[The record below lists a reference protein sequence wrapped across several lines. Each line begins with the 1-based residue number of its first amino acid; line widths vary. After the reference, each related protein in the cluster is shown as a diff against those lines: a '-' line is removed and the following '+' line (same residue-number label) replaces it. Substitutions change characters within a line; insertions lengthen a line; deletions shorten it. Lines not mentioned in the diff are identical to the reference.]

1 MPTIS
6 RPLSFYKNK
15 WANTTMFFR
24 AAYINKIKQ
33 KLNEF
38 GNENKKKS
46 LGQVRVPMKTNIQ
59 YICQYFE
66 WRK

>member
-1 MPTIS
+1 
-6 RPLSFYKNK
+6 
-15 WANTTMFFR
+15 MFFR